1 MTAVTLREWH
11 ELGAWV
17 VLAANALVGLWAL
30 IAHRFLV
37 LRHSL
42 GWWATGVAQLLIVVQ
57 VAFGVAMVNQQDREL
72 PGFHAFYGFV
82 SIAAVGIVYSYRSQL
97 RGKVYL
103 LYGGSGLFL
112 AGMALRAIFLPPG

>member
-1 MTAVTLREWH
+1 MTLREWH
-11 ELGAWV
+11 EVGAWV
-17 VLAANALVGLWAL
+17 VTGANAAVGLWAL
-30 IAHRFLV
+30 AAHRFTV
-37 LRHSL
+37 LRHAA

-57 VAFGVAMVNQQDREL
+57 VALGVAMVNQQDRDL

-103 LYGGSGLFL
+103 LYGGAGLFL
-112 AGMALRAIFLPPG
+112 AGMALRAIFLPPT